1 MVAATI
7 ERTLITPAGGALFG
21 APGLLGAASLTV
33 DVAAIAAGADQHLV
47 AAAHTEIEARSCM
60 RLFSLSTEP

>member
-7 ERTLITPAGGALFG
+7 ECILITLAGSTLLA
-21 APGLLGAASLTV
+21 APGLLGAASRTV

-47 AAAHTEIEARSCM
+47 AAARTEIEARSCM